1 MGAVEKNP
9 APVDH
14 FWTAQDLAAVLQV
27 ASGTV
32 YTWVSQG
39 RLPAQRVNGC
49 LRFDPADVRAWLDGQ
64 RRSIPPLPFE
74 SAKDTTASTDAYA
87 RTRVI
92 PFDPGRDKHRK

>member
-9 APVDH
+9 APVEH

-32 YTWVSQG
+32 YNWVSQG
-39 RLPAQRVNGC
+39 RLPAQRINGC
-49 LRFDPADVRAWLDGQ
+49 LRFDPADVRTWLEGQ
-64 RRSIPPLPFE
+64 RRSIPLFFFE
-74 SAKDTTASTDAYA
+74 PVNDPSPSTDAHA

-92 PFDPGRDKHRK
+92 PFDPGRDKRRK